1 MAAVIGAVLAIVLTS
16 GSGGGGSPS
25 AHSTAVFSKTV
36 TTTAAAPVRH
46 RSQGPARLVF
56 ADSGVRL
63 PAARQSPAALTVAA
77 GQVLLAGGLTAAGQP
92 VAGVLRVTPTE
103 AAQAGRLPRP
113 LSEAAAA
120 SVSGTA
126 YVFGGSAGGGGTSAA
141 GGAGATGSAGAAGNG
156 AGGAPTSDI
165 VRIDPAGTAQTV
177 GHLPAPAAGAGAAAI
192 GANAYIV
199 GGYDGSHYLT
209 SIVAWQPGVG
219 AHIVATLPVGLRD
232 PAVAAISGQ
241 LVIAGGTTPKGPS
254 RALYGY
260 DPSGTQ
266 VVGIGPLPGPLTHA
280 QAVVLNG
287 RVFVLGGET
296 SVQGTQTDAILE
308 YDPVNARVSPAG
320 RLPTPLSDAGAATI
334 EGQVVLAGGIDDSG
348 RVHDEVFLGSLS
360 G

>member
-1 MAAVIGAVLAIVLTS
+1 VVGAVLAIVLTT
-16 GSGGGGSPS
+16 GSGGGTPS
-25 AHSTAVFSKTV
+25 AHSTAAVGRTA
-36 TTTAAAPVRH
+36 TTTATAPAPPRH
-46 RSQGPARLVF
+46 RSPAPAHLVF

-63 PAARQSPAALTVAA
+63 PAPRQSPAALTLAA
-77 GQVLLAGGLTAAGQP
+77 GQVLLVGGLTAAGQP
-92 VAGVLRVTPTE
+92 AAGILRVTPTE
-103 AAQAGRLPRP
+103 AAEAGHLPRP

-126 YVFGGSAGGGGTSAA
+126 YVFGGAGGGGGSSAG
-141 GGAGATGSAGAAGNG
+141 GGAGATGSAGAAGSG
-156 AGGAPTSDI
+156 GGAPTSDI
-165 VRIDPAGTAQTV
+165 LRIDPAGTAQTV
-177 GHLPAPAAGAGAAAI
+177 DQLPAPTAGAGAAAI

-209 SIVAWQPGVG
+209 SVVAWQPGVG

-232 PAVAAISGQ
+232 PAVAAIGGQ

-280 QAVVLNG
+280 QAVVLHD
-287 RVFVLGGET
+287 RVFLLGGET

-308 YDPVNARVSPAG
+308 YDPVNAHVSLAG

-334 EGQVVLAGGIDDSG
+334 NGQVLLAGGIDDSG
-348 RVHDEVFLGSLS
+348 RVHNEVFLGSLS